1 MSTFGLEEEEELL
14 SHDEGSSSESDDDHS
29 TSGSDE
35 PSSEEDDDDEE
46 EGGDRGGGGGEDRQG
61 DGKEAGDGEEEDE
74 EEAPDVFSPNDSPI
88 SANFTD
94 DYKTKEKGRGS
105 SMPRS
110 ASPIPKSLPTH
121 RRTASPSSSTK
132 SHTSIVLSDSSDK
145 SDQSPRRE
153 EPATTG
159 SSRETR
165 RSKHKQRNPTD
176 PDSTEEV
183 IDPIGK
189 STLVSL
195 KPSPGK
201 WVNPYH
207 VCFLFSLFDHFTRIT
222 KTKIE
227 TKKYSSTYSR

>member
-35 PSSEEDDDDEE
+35 PSSEEDDDDQE
-46 EGGDRGGGGGEDRQG
+46 EGGDDQQG

-94 DYKTKEKGRGS
+94 DYKTKVKGRGS

-110 ASPIPKSLPTH
+110 ASPIPNSLTTH

-132 SHTSIVLSDSSDK
+132 SHTSIVLSDSSKSDK
-145 SDQSPRRE
+145 STRRE

-159 SSRETR
+159 PSRETR

-176 PDSTEEV
+176 ADSTEEV

-189 STLVSL
+189 STSVSL

-227 TKKYSSTYSR
+227 TKKSSSTYSR